1 MKLWMMLAYM
11 VLGVLALWVVLA
23 LLPGTPP
30 IFDEAAAPHPAEC
43 MVPGADMDTCLDAI
57 SKAIAERDAS
67 TSTTREH

>member
-30 IFDEAAAPHPAEC
+30 IFDEAAAPLPAEC
-43 MVPGADMDTCLDAI
+43 MVPDADRDTCLDAI
-57 SKAIAERDAS
+57 SKAEREAR

>member
-43 MVPGADMDTCLDAI
+43 MVHDADIDTCLYA
-57 SKAIAERDAS
+57 AS
-67 TSTTREH
+67 YCPPTHEE